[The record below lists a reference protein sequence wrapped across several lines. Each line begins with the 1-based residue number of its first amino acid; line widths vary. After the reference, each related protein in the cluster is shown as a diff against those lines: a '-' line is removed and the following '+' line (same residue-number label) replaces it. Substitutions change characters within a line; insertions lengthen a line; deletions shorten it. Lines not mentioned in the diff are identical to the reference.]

1 MTRRHTDQRFRDETN
16 LIRLVEHL
24 QRAHDDASAA
34 GSAEKLESD
43 YMRFNSVAMDMV
55 QAQESAR
62 RLSDDF
68 RETVPQLPW
77 NELRALRNVIVHEYD
92 GIDAFALKP
101 GKDIDDALKAFADF
115 SFTYSGA
122 VDDPRPLFRRVHRG
136 DASLDT
142 GKSS

>member
-1 MTRRHTDQRFRDETN
+1 MMTRRHTDQRFRDETN

-24 QRAHDDASAA
+24 QRAHDDASTAD
-34 GSAEKLESD
+34 SAEKLESD

-77 NELRALRNVIVHEYD
+77 NELRALRNVIAHEYD
-92 GIDAFALKP
+92 GIDAFALYESATS
-101 GKDIDDALKAFADF
+101 DAEALLAKLRP
-115 SFTYSGA
+115 Y
-122 VDDPRPLFRRVHRG
+122 VDSIED
-136 DASLDT
+136 
-142 GKSS
+142 

>member
-1 MTRRHTDQRFRDETN
+1 MMTRKHIDQRFRDETN

-34 GSAEKLESD
+34 GSAEKLEAD

-62 RLSDDF
+62 RLSDGF
-68 RETVPQLPW
+68 RETAPQLPW

-92 GIDAFALKP
+92 GIDAFALYESATS
-101 GKDIDDALKAFADF
+101 DAETLLAKLRPYAD
-115 SFTYSGA
+115 SIE
-122 VDDPRPLFRRVHRG
+122 D
-136 DASLDT
+136 
-142 GKSS
+142 